1 MTESVTISK
10 TKEPI
15 RIVQSQTLTSYTIL
29 GNQSKEQ
36 INDTNK
42 SIVIFKK
49 AQSTPGFKHL
59 RSKSTMGHKRNEV
72 SSPKKNQM
80 MRSSTPLNYISH
92 NSTSNY
98 KRPLNHSLKN
108 ESILNPKVIGS
119 MFTQKNIGRNEQIN
133 NAVEQLKERYV
144 NYLQKVY
151 DKNKLESLTP
161 PSCSENE
168 NELIREFMNSE
179 IKANDSEYLKPCE
192 SFISQDE
199 MENFFFENLKFDKIK
214 KELYK
219 KNPGLFRDISIS
231 ISTVHQMISFDE
243 EEKNSFEPMELDRS
257 SFTRL
262 SIRSNHR
269 LNSISIMNERKRSL
283 SKYQ

>member
-1 MTESVTISK
+1 
-10 TKEPI
+10 
-15 RIVQSQTLTSYTIL
+15 
-29 GNQSKEQ
+29 
-36 INDTNK
+36 
-42 SIVIFKK
+42 
-49 AQSTPGFKHL
+49 
-59 RSKSTMGHKRNEV
+59 
-72 SSPKKNQM
+72 
-80 MRSSTPLNYISH
+80 
-92 NSTSNY
+92 
-98 KRPLNHSLKN
+98 
-108 ESILNPKVIGS
+108 
-119 MFTQKNIGRNEQIN
+119 
-133 NAVEQLKERYV
+133 
-144 NYLQKVY
+144 
-151 DKNKLESLTP
+151 
-161 PSCSENE
+161 
-168 NELIREFMNSE
+168 MNSE

-243 EEKNSFEPMELDRS
+243 EEKNSLEPMELDRS

-269 LNSISIMNERKRSL
+269 LNSISIMNERKKSL